1 VVGGIALLDVV
12 ELALLV
18 DVDEGLAVHRLLEP
32 GAPDLARLEDRD
44 GEDRA
49 RRTAAVDEWKKDL
62 GPSRDLARFS
72 ESRQQEVE
80 VDQSCPGPPGREC
93 VLDHVIPMKARP
105 PEPSAQHVLRPDIVA
120 WEDLEPSEPSEEN
133 VLGRPASD
141 AS

>member
-1 VVGGIALLDVV
+1 MRVWPSTASWS
-12 ELALLV
+12 
-18 DVDEGLAVHRLLEP
+18 P
-32 GAPDLARLEDRD
+32 ARPILRGWKTAMVKIERD
-44 GEDRA
+44 GP
-49 RRTAAVDEWKKDL
+49 RRSTSGRRISGPHATWPASASPVNRRWK
-62 GPSRDLARFS
+62 
-72 ESRQQEVE
+72 